1 VDVDPR
7 WLLKAL
13 AITLLAALVC
23 GYLTL
28 CLLFYQGQWQLILHP
43 KRSTSSQPPVP
54 GAELVHFAPGESG
67 NTELT
72 GWWIPATEGHYA
84 QSQQTILVLRS
95 GDGSVSDDTALLAAI
110 HGLGLNVF
118 AFDYRGYGQ
127 SAATHPTQARM
138 TQDATSAWQYLRT
151 LRNLSDQQ
159 IIPYGIGVG
168 AALATNLAATHPQ
181 IHTLILQNPIPDV
194 LSIIQNDPRAKLV
207 PLRLLF
213 NERFELAALLT
224 TLNTPKLFLL
234 TDNSA
239 QSLATRAASPKTSA
253 TLHPTDL
260 YSPIYLDQLTRFL
273 DEYPAKH

>member
-1 VDVDPR
+1 VDVDPS
-7 WLLKAL
+7 WLFKAL
-13 AITLLAALVC
+13 ALTLLAAFVC

-28 CLLFYQGQWQLILHP
+28 CLLFYQGQWQLVLHP
-43 KRSTSSQPPVP
+43 KRTTSSQAPVL

-67 NTELT
+67 NTELS
-72 GWWIPATEGHYA
+72 GLWIPATEGHYA
-84 QSQQTILVLRS
+84 QSQQTILLLRS
-95 GDGSVSDDTALLAAI
+95 GDGSVSDDTTILAAI

-138 TQDATSAWQYLRT
+138 TEDANSAWQYLRT

-168 AALATNLAATHPQ
+168 AALATNLAATHAQ
-181 IHTLILQNPIPDV
+181 IHALILQNPIPDV
-194 LSIIQNDPRAKLV
+194 LGTIQSDPRTKLV

-213 NERFELAALLT
+213 NERFELAAPLA

-239 QSLATRAASPKTSA
+239 QSLANSAASPKTSA
-253 TLHPTDL
+253 TLHPIDL
-260 YSPIYLDQLTRFL
+260 YSPIYLDQLSRFL